1 MERGPCRSIGV
12 RPGEGVEDGRLGRA
26 AKEATNSRPPSYS
39 RHCSLSLQSV
49 AVRHLQ
55 FGAVWRNPGVRN
67 CTGTLAWQRLQS
79 ALYRHFPAAPRNHG
93 WPTPLCVGVVNS
105 SHVQQQSGRLQR
117 RVKRSQSNVRFL
129 VSSVCSGSDY
139 CRDFRLRIL

>member
-1 MERGPCRSIGV
+1 MERGLCRSIGV
-12 RPGEGVEDGRLGRA
+12 RPGEGVEDGRLGQA
-26 AKEATNSRPPSYS
+26 AKEATNSRPPSCC

-49 AVRHLQ
+49 AVRRLQ
-55 FGAVWRNPGVRN
+55 FGAVWRNPSVRN
-67 CTGTLAWQRLQS
+67 CVETLAWHRLQS

-105 SHVQQQSGRLQR
+105 SHVQQQLGRLQR

-129 VSSVCSGSDY
+129 VSSMCSGSDY
-139 CRDFRLRIL
+139 CRDFHLQIL

>member
-12 RPGEGVEDGRLGRA
+12 RPREGVEDGRLGWA
-26 AKEATNSRPPSYS
+26 AKEATNSRPPSCC

-55 FGAVWRNPGVRN
+55 FGVVWRNPGVRN
-67 CTGTLAWQRLQS
+67 CAGTLAWQRLQS
-79 ALYRHFPAAPRNHG
+79 ALYLHFPAAPRNHG
-93 WPTPLCVGVVNS
+93 WPTPLCVGIVNS
-105 SHVQQQSGRLQR
+105 SHVQQQSGRLQH
-117 RVKRSQSNVRFL
+117 RVKRSQSNVKFL
-129 VSSVCSGSDY
+129 VSSVCSGFDY

>member
-1 MERGPCRSIGV
+1 MERGPCRSIGI

-26 AKEATNSRPPSYS
+26 IKEATNSRPPSCC

-49 AVRHLQ
+49 AVHCLQ
-55 FGAVWRNPGVRN
+55 FGAVWRNSGVRN
-67 CTGTLAWQRLQS
+67 CAGILAWQRLQS
-79 ALYRHFPAAPRNHG
+79 ALYRHFLAAPRNHG
-93 WPTPLCVGVVNS
+93 WPTPLCVGIVNS
-105 SHVQQQSGRLQR
+105 PQVQQQLGRLQR

-129 VSSVCSGSDY
+129 VSSVYSGSDY

>member
-1 MERGPCRSIGV
+1 M
-12 RPGEGVEDGRLGRA
+12 EDGRLGRA
-26 AKEATNSRPPSYS
+26 VKEATNSRPPSCC

-49 AVRHLQ
+49 AVHRLQ
-55 FGAVWRNPGVRN
+55 FGVVWQNPGVRN
-67 CTGTLAWQRLQS
+67 YAGTLAWQRLQS

-93 WPTPLCVGVVNS
+93 WPTPLCVGIINS